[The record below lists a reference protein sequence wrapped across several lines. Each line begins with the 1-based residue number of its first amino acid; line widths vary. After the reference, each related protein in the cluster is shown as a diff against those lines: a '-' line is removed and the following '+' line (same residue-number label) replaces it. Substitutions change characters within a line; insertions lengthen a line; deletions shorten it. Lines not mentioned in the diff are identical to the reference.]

1 MSVDDKS
8 SSVDPRIRRTERA
21 VVAAARVLFERQG
34 YAATTMSQ
42 IAQEADCAER
52 TLFLRFSSKAE
63 LLKRVVD
70 QTFRG
75 PVDAGHHESTGQ
87 REVAAEQPAGESLES
102 RLRAFAAGVADT
114 MIRTGPLFAVA
125 REAEASEPLIAAA
138 FDAARRDTIAASH
151 RMWEGLAR
159 DGLISADVDVAWVA
173 DTTGLLASADAYL
186 LMRTAI
192 GWDRIQLEEWLL
204 RTWLHFAS
212 PNGPGPA
219 A

>member
-1 MSVDDKS
+1 MTGDNKS
-8 SSVDPRIRRTERA
+8 SSVDPRIRKTERA
-21 VVAAARVLFERQG
+21 VMAAARVLFERQG

-70 QTFRG
+70 QSFRG
-75 PVDAGHHESTGQ
+75 PVDKAGRETTDQ
-87 REVAAEQPAGESLES
+87 RAVAAEESAGESLES
-102 RLRAFAAGVADT
+102 RLRAIAAGVADT

-159 DGLISADVDVAWVA
+159 DGLISADIDVAWVA

-192 GWDRIQLEEWLL
+192 GWDRNQLEAWLL

-212 PNGPGPA
+212 PNTPKPA